1 MGAVK
6 RSRVLYE
13 YEAGV
18 SVHELAQDY
27 NVTPATVRNW
37 LSDAR
42 RERAFQ
48 REYVE
53 MLEAQQCR

>member
-6 RSRVLYE
+6 RRRVLAE
-13 YEAGV
+13 HEAGV

-27 NVTPATVRNW
+27 GVTPTTLRHW

-42 RERAFQ
+42 RERALQ

-53 MLEAQQCR
+53 MLEAQR